1 MSKSI
6 EAIREALAAG
16 NFRGINQRCC
26 DKVQWSGHPEE
37 PPECCGCPIDAEADI
52 AELLA
57 ELDRLIAD
65 RDSWMQQSA
74 DRVED
79 ALRFAA
85 ERDAALS
92 RASEVEAQTIE
103 RCAKECDEM
112 ARQFLPANFDH
123 SDDAEECR
131 RIRQMALSLAA
142 AIRSMR
148 PTKDG
153 GVQS

>member
-6 EAIREALAAG
+6 EAIREALAVAQG
-16 NFRGINQRCC
+16 ILDDPSSTSTHLFQAHESFR
-26 DKVQWSGHPEE
+26 ET
-37 PPECCGCPIDAEADI
+37 ATLLAI

-57 ELDRLIAD
+57 EL
-65 RDSWMQQSA
+65 
-74 DRVED
+74 
-79 ALRFAA
+79 
-85 ERDAALS
+85 DAALS

-131 RIRQMALSLAA
+131 RIRQMALNLAA

-148 PTKDG
+148 PTGDSGAAEADTRAYSEDGFDLTPTKSKD
-153 GVQS
+153 